1 MRRPVA
7 RRPPAPTGLG
17 EWWRTCRADIAANR
31 GYPKSVV
38 ILLGLRAAQ
47 LARSRRGPGWRL
59 GYLAV
64 AAVYKFGAE
73 WLLGVEIPPSTSVGA
88 GLRLRHG
95 VGVVVNPAAVI
106 GADVL
111 IRHGVTL
118 GNRLGAD
125 DCPTVERGA
134 ELGAGAT
141 VIGRV
146 TVGRYARV
154 GAGAVVVTDVPPYG
168 TARGPRS
175 DVEPRAAVTGDRS

>member
-1 MRRPVA
+1 MGRPA
-7 RRPPAPTGLG
+7 PARPPAPIELG
-17 EWWRTCRADIAANR
+17 EWWRTCRADVAANR

-47 LARSRRGPGWRL
+47 LAHSRRGPGWRL
-59 GYLAV
+59 GYLV
-64 AAVYKFGAE
+64 LAAAYKFGAE
-73 WLLGVEIPPSTSVGA
+73 WLLGVEIPPTTTVGA

-95 VGVVVNPAAVI
+95 VGVVVNPAVVI

-125 DCPTVERGA
+125 DCPTLERGA

-141 VIGRV
+141 VIGAV
-146 TVGRYARV
+146 TIGRYARI

-168 TARGPRS
+168 TAKGPRS
-175 DVEPRAAVTGDRS
+175 DVDPRAVVAG